1 MSGRVGPDIV
11 TDGLVF
17 AVDAANPNSYVNS
30 STTWNDQTV
39 NQNNGTLINGATF
52 DSSNGGS
59 IVFDGTDD
67 YIQFPQNT
75 AGQFTRDVMSFEA
88 WVLLDSFVATYPIL
102 VQDKSIWNH
111 ADGIQIYVDKYSS
124 KVTVRGGGGD
134 SITSISTIALGQWHH
149 FVFTFNSTVGQIY
162 INGQLDQA
170 DSLGAVT
177 GNSTYDMYLGN
188 YGGANVYEWDGKMS
202 SIKIYHKVLSPSEVL
217 QNYNALKNR
226 FV

>member
-1 MSGRVGPDIV
+1 MNFGPSIV
-11 TDGLVF
+11 TDNLIF
-17 AVDAANPNSYVNS
+17 AVDAANPDSYVNG

-67 YIQFPQNT
+67 YVQFPQNT

-88 WVLLDSFVATYPIL
+88 WVLLDSMASTYPII
-102 VQDKSIWNH
+102 VQDKSVYNH
-111 ADGIQIYVDKYSS
+111 ADGIQIYAQSS
-124 KVTVRGGGGD
+124 SPKLIVRGGGGVG
-134 SITSISTIALGQWHH
+134 ITSASTFALGQWHH
-149 FVFTFNSTVGQIY
+149 FVFTFNSTIAQIY
-162 INGQLDQA
+162 INGQLDKIGTI
-170 DSLGAVT
+170 GAVT

-188 YGGANVYEWDGKMS
+188 YGGANLYEWDGKMA
-202 SIKIYHKVLSPSEVL
+202 SIKIYHKVLSSAEVL